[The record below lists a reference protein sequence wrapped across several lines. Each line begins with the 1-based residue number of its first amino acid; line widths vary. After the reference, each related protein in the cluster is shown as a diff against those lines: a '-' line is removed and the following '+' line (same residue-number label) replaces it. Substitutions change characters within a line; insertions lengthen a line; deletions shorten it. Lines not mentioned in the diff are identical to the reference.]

1 MKCGGLILNHV
12 FRYSKWI
19 ALAAALF
26 LLSAN
31 LDNVPDCPELL
42 NSSSGPAAS
51 LQFVHHDV
59 AARLDAVY
67 VARETF
73 RPCVINTQYV
83 SDAVLAVSPPCVPQ
97 SLYQAADPSPPS
109 AYIEPVN

>member
-1 MKCGGLILNHV
+1 MKRGGFILNRV
-12 FRYSKWI
+12 FRYSKLI

-42 NSSSGPAAS
+42 NSSSGPAVS
-51 LQFVHHDV
+51 LQLVHHDV

-67 VARETF
+67 VAWETF
-73 RPCVINTQYV
+73 RPSVINTQYV
-83 SDAVLAVSPPCVPQ
+83 ADVLLAVSPVCAPQ

-109 AYIEPVN
+109 A